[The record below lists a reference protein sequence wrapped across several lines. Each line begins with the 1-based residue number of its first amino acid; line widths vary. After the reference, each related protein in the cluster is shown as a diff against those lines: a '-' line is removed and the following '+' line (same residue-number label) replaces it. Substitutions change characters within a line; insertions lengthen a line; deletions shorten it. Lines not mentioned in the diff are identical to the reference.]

1 MKMKAQNPKPK
12 FRLVCFDLDGT
23 IIDEITNFWGFVCTE
38 YGCDMSKKGLAVEK
52 FMNNLITYNEWVEHD
67 VEMWREKGLTRED
80 FARAVKKLKLM
91 KGAIETIKE
100 LKKKGLKLAIISD
113 SLDIALEVLMP
124 DYMKLFDDVLINRL
138 FFGRDGKISGW
149 EATKYGIERKA
160 DGLRMIAEREKIKL
174 DECVFVGDGRN
185 DIHAAEIAG
194 LSIAFNS
201 DSEELKK
208 ASDVV
213 IMKKDLRE
221 ILRYI

>member
-1 MKMKAQNPKPK
+1 MEKQKNQKK

-23 IIDEITNFWGFVCTE
+23 IIDEITNFWGFVCNE
-38 YGCDMSKKGLAVEK
+38 YGCDMGKKGLAVEK

-67 VEMWREKGLTRED
+67 VDMWREKCLTRDD
-80 FARAVKKLKLM
+80 FARAVRKLKLM

-100 LKKKGLKLAIISD
+100 LKKRGLKLAIISD
-113 SLDIALEVLMP
+113 SLDIAVEILMP

-138 FFGRDGKISGW
+138 FFGADGKISGW

-160 DGLRMIAEREKIKL
+160 DGLKMIAEREKIKL

-185 DIHAAEIAG
+185 DVKAAGIAG

-208 ASDVV
+208 ACDVV
-213 IMKKDLRE
+213 IMKKDLKE
-221 ILRYI
+221 ILRHI